1 MRMLVLGGTGFLGA
15 PLVGHLRRAGH
26 EVAVFHRGR
35 DCKDPEGHFHGDRR
49 ELLAF
54 APAFARFNPEVVID
68 TIAGSA
74 IAAQRTMAAVRGQ
87 NRRVVFVSSMDVY
100 RAWGVFH
107 GTEAGTPAPGLL
119 REDSPLR
126 EHSGL
131 YPAAVLAGLRRRH
144 AWMAEGY
151 DKLGMERAAAAAA
164 RGGWYGRITILRLPP
179 MYGPGDQQRRLYP
192 LWRRM
197 QDGRPAV
204 LLERGWAA
212 WRTARG
218 FVGNMAAGVA
228 LAASDPRA
236 GGRIFNLAD
245 GGNYCQLA
253 WAQLAAE
260 AAGWRGRIVT
270 TPPALTPP
278 HLHVA
283 ANTAQSCAAD
293 SSSIRRELGF
303 VPPVTLA
310 QALRTTLAWARANPL
325 SLDFEAEYIAE
336 DAALRACGLA
346 AGVMS

>member
-1 MRMLVLGGTGFLGA
+1 MRLLVLGGTGFLGA
-15 PLVGHLRRAGH
+15 PLVRHLQSAGH
-26 EVAVFHRGR
+26 EVGIFHRGHECQDR
-35 DCKDPEGHFHGDRR
+35 EGHFHGDRR

-54 APAFARFNPEVVID
+54 GPAFARFNPQVVID

-74 IAAQRTMAAVRGQ
+74 LAAQQTMAAVRGQ
-87 NRRVVFVSSMDVY
+87 HRRVVFVSSMDVY
-100 RAWGVFH
+100 RAWGIFH
-107 GTEAGTPAPGLL
+107 GSEAGMPAPGLL

-131 YPAAVLAGLRRRH
+131 YPPAVLARLRRRH
-144 AWMAEGY
+144 SWMEEGY

-179 MYGPGDQQRRLYP
+179 TYGPGDQQRWLYP

-197 QDGRPAV
+197 LDGRPAV
-204 LLERGWAA
+204 LLERGWSA

-218 FVGNMAAGVA
+218 FVDNMAAGVA

-236 GGRIFNLAD
+236 GGRVFNLAD
-245 GGNYCQLA
+245 EGNYSQLE

-270 TPPALTPP
+270 LPPALTPP

-303 VPPVTLA
+303 APPATLA
-310 QALRTTLAWARANPL
+310 VALRTTLMWARANPL
-325 SLDFEAEYIAE
+325 PQNLEAEYATE

-346 AGVMS
+346 AA

>member
-1 MRMLVLGGTGFLGA
+1 MRMLVLGGTGFLGV
-15 PLVGHLRRAGH
+15 PLVRQLQSAGH

-35 DCKDPEGHFHGDRR
+35 DCPDPEGHFHGDRR
-49 ELLAF
+49 ELLAYT
-54 APAFARFNPEVVID
+54 PAFARFNPQVVID

-87 NRRVVFVSSMDVY
+87 NRRVVFISSMDVY

-107 GTEAGTPAPGLL
+107 GSESGEPRSGLL
-119 REDSPLR
+119 HETSPLR
-126 EHSGL
+126 EHAGL
-131 YPAAVLAGLRRRH
+131 YPAAMLARLRRRH
-144 AWMAEGY
+144 PWMEEGY

-218 FVGNMAAGVA
+218 FVDNMAAGVA
-228 LAASDPRA
+228 FAASDPRA

-245 GGNYCQLA
+245 EGNYSQLE

-270 TPPALTPP
+270 TPPALTPA

-293 SSSIRRELGF
+293 SSSIRHELGF
-303 VPPVTLA
+303 ASPVTLA
-310 QALRTTLAWARANPL
+310 STLRTTLTWARAHPL
-325 SLDFEAEYIAE
+325 QQDFEAEYVAE
-336 DAALRACGLA
+336 DAALRACGLPA
-346 AGVMS
+346 SVMS

>member
-15 PLVGHLRRAGH
+15 PLVRQLQSAGH

-35 DCKDPEGHFHGDRR
+35 DCQNPEGHFHGDRR

-54 APAFARFNPEVVID
+54 APAFAHFNPEVIID

-74 IAAQRTMAAVRGQ
+74 LAAQRTMAAVRGQ
-87 NRRVVFVSSMDVY
+87 NRRVVFISSMDVY
-100 RAWGVFH
+100 RAWGIFH
-107 GTEAGTPAPGLL
+107 GSEAGPPVPGLL
-119 REDSPLR
+119 RENSPLR
-126 EHSGL
+126 ENAGV
-131 YPAAVLAGLRRRH
+131 YPAAVLARLRRRH
-144 AWMAEGY
+144 SWMEEGY

-218 FVGNMAAGVA
+218 FVDNMAAGVA
-228 LAASDPRA
+228 LAACDPRA

-245 GGNYCQLA
+245 EGNYSQSE
-253 WAQLAAE
+253 WTQLAAE

-283 ANTAQSCAAD
+283 ANISQSCAAD
-293 SSSIRRELGF
+293 STSIRRELGF

-310 QALRTTLAWARANPL
+310 VALRTTQTWARANPL
-325 SLDFEAEYIAE
+325 RQDFEAEYVAE

-346 AGVMS
+346 AA